1 MRLTR
6 CLPLAAFILA
16 ALPFAVSPA
25 RADQGGGPGGPGGPG
40 GEPGARFERMIQKLG
55 LDATQQQKVQ
65 AILDAAKPQREEIRG
80 RIHQAFQDMHT
91 LLDQDSP
98 DQNKVLAQAEV
109 IGQITT
115 EAHKDMLMTLLAVRA
130 ELRPDQLAKLKAMH
144 DQRGGPGRWHRR
156 FRGGAPG
163 SPPTGAPDGSTDSAP
178 GT

>member
-1 MRLTR
+1 
-6 CLPLAAFILA
+6 
-16 ALPFAVSPA
+16 
-25 RADQGGGPGGPGGPG
+25 
-40 GEPGARFERMIQKLG
+40 MIQKLG

-80 RIHQAFQDMHT
+80 RVRQAFQDMHA
-91 LLDQDSP
+91 LLDQDTP

-115 EAHKDMLMTLLAVRA
+115 EAHKHMLTTLLAVRA
-130 ELRPDQLAKLKAMH
+130 ELTPDQRAKLKAMH
-144 DQRGGPGRWHRR
+144 EQHGGAGRWHHR

-163 SPPTGAPDGSTDSAP
+163 GAPSGGPDGSTDTAP